1 MHPNRLLSVILLNSY
16 PKGQIHRLNV
26 DNNTIVTGRNAS
38 GKTTLMGAIAPF
50 YGVLLSSIA
59 RKSDVKK
66 SFVDFYLPY
75 NNSYIIYEYQRDER
89 ILTVLLRNN
98 NGTPV
103 FHFINGAYKQ
113 DDFIS
118 KKGDDLYFNSFEQI
132 KDNLRQRYLDITKQ
146 LTQQEYEAIISNCP
160 QKLISHYHKD
170 SLKDIQKY
178 RQNFALVSNNKG
190 NFFGFADIIYNVLQ
204 SKLEFNEICKFLVDA
219 MQKQGLLQH
228 STLSLKT
235 QGINT
240 ELWSN
245 QRKTWYKI
253 EELAPK
259 FTQLSQLLIQNQ
271 AEQKQL
277 SMLLVHIR
285 AFKLQFE
292 SSQIQ
297 LDEEKSQQQRQLNQL
312 ENNLNELERKYIH
325 QNNLLQDKIN
335 HLSSKINSL
344 NAQKQDFEQGNH
356 EFKPIA
362 ILQDYQAQLPIWERQ
377 RRDNQNRQTFLKAEL
392 NKIAVEIAD
401 INRYFDEQIRQIN
414 YRFNQDTQLL
424 TQRKLDINT
433 NYHNE
438 KEKLQQ
444 DFYTKIQQMNNHFQ
458 KQLDELKEQ
467 KANLEEQFA
476 VTKHEQKQT
485 GFSEEINHQL
495 QEVYHKNQ
503 AIKLKIKA
511 QNDILKDKKQI
522 INQLQDDIDKNIK
535 ECEQC
540 SKQIS
545 LIKDGIDNLRALSTG
560 NSLYSFLLD
569 SEAKNPNLSYNI
581 EQIFK
586 TIAPEILKRTDL
598 SPEWLDE
605 NQGDYFGLNIQ
616 TQRLAMGEQLSLK
629 DIYQKISEEES
640 KIFDLQDELNKLKN
654 KQTQLSKQKQLA
666 DDDYLSQ
673 EYEKLRLENELI
685 QLEQSEEQIRQLG
698 QKQIRERQKEL
709 AVQLEEI
716 TQRINSYQQRI
727 DELQHNHHTQ
737 KRALEDNKTQEESA
751 LKQQLDERK
760 HDLEQREQSL
770 KVNHD
775 NEIKSAELQRDT
787 AIKNKGYDR
796 SELTR
801 LEHEFNELSKKIHL
815 AFDGQ
820 KRLKAYHDFLQEE
833 YAKLSDLQMEKQTA
847 QSNQNT
853 NTQTY
858 QTKSDEIKT
867 SIGQANRKIN
877 ELIQAIDTAKK
888 DQERLNKAILLA
900 EERLDT
906 ALLDSLGFNVENSQ
920 EHFEKIN
927 WHMVAKQ
934 LCNQLQQQNQ
944 KVSSIVA
951 DGKSVLDVIKKPFLT
966 QGGFGDS
973 ICDDALARTT
983 ETNWHI
989 QAQYFQNYMTNEH
1002 EHRKQ
1007 VIIQA
1012 YMTEAEKVN
1021 NFKLDLDHVHRALNK
1036 FTNQIN
1042 KSCESICRDLTELA
1056 IEEFSM
1062 NIHSSITD
1070 NEWYPV
1076 LNQFSQQYQ
1085 TWKTRQTN
1093 DKSLPDDE
1101 LFASLDN
1108 VQKYIG
1114 QNHLNVEYVK
1124 QFNIDL
1130 IVKQYGQNR
1139 QIAKG
1144 TQSFKELSSNGTIR
1158 IAQLILYLSLFH
1170 MMGVAQDVQL
1180 KLFIDEI
1187 GVLDEENT
1195 KELLQI
1201 LQKNNISAMC
1211 AAPEVV
1217 HEAVI
1222 PLFANNIACRHDK
1235 NNVYDFSQIDDV
1247 GELAMQSKLE
1257 NYGCFQ

>member
-16 PKGQIHRLNV
+16 PKGQIHRLSV

-103 FHFINGAYKQ
+103 FHFINGSYEQ
-113 DDFIS
+113 DDFIA
-118 KKGDDLYFNSFEQI
+118 KKGGDLYFNSFEQI
-132 KDNLRQRYLDITKQ
+132 KDKLRQRYLDITKQ

-253 EELAPK
+253 EELVPQ
-259 FTQLSQLLIQNQ
+259 FTKLSQLLIQNQ
-271 AEQKQL
+271 AEQQQL
-277 SMLLVHIR
+277 STLLAHIR
-285 AFKLQFE
+285 AFKRQFE
-292 SSQIQ
+292 SYQNQ
-297 LDEEKSQQQRQLNQL
+297 LDEEKSQQERQLNQL
-312 ENNLNELERKYIH
+312 ENKLNELEREYIH
-325 QNNLLQDKIN
+325 QNKILQDDINRLSGKI
-335 HLSSKINSL
+335 KSL

-356 EFKPIA
+356 EFKSIA
-362 ILQDYQAQLPIWERQ
+362 ILQDYQAQLPIWEGK
-377 RRDNQNRQTFLKAEL
+377 RRENQNLQAVLKAEL
-392 NKIAVEIAD
+392 NKIEVEIED
-401 INRYFDEQIRQIN
+401 INRHFDEQIRQIDN
-414 YRFNQDTQLL
+414 GFNQNKHLL
-424 TQRKLDINT
+424 NSQKYEFDM
-433 NYHNE
+433 NYHDE
-438 KEKLQQ
+438 LRGLQQ
-444 DFYTKIQQMNNHFQ
+444 DFNAKIQLMNTHFQ

-467 KANLEEQFA
+467 KANLEKQFA
-476 VTKHEQKQT
+476 VIENEQKQT

-495 QEVYHKNQ
+495 QEINYKNKT
-503 AIKLKIKA
+503 IKSKIKV

-535 ECEQC
+535 EYEQC
-540 SKQIS
+540 FKQIS
-545 LIKDGIDNLRALSTG
+545 LIKDGIDNLRALSAG
-560 NSLYSFLLD
+560 NSLYGFLLD
-569 SEAKNPNLSYNI
+569 SEAKNQNLSYNI

-586 TIAPEILKRTDL
+586 TISPDILKRTDL

-605 NQGDYFGLNIQ
+605 NQGDYFGLNLQ
-616 TQRLAMGEQLSLK
+616 TQRLPMSEQLSLK

-640 KIFDLQDELNKLKN
+640 KIFDLEDELSKLKN
-654 KQTQLSKQKQLA
+654 KQIQLSKQKKSAHEEYQL
-666 DDDYLSQ
+666 Q
-673 EYEKLRLENELI
+673 EYEKLRLDNELI
-685 QLEQSEEQIRQLG
+685 QLEQSEEQIRQFG
-698 QKQIRERQKEL
+698 KKQINERKKKL
-709 AVQLEEI
+709 AEQLEEI

-727 DELQHNHHTQ
+727 DELKHNHHTQ
-737 KRALEDNKTQEESA
+737 KQALENNQTQVESA
-751 LKQQLDERK
+751 LKKQLDERK
-760 HDLEQREQSL
+760 HDLQQREQSL
-770 KVNHD
+770 NVNHK
-775 NEIKSAELQRDT
+775 NEIESAKLQRDT

-801 LEHEFNELSKKIHL
+801 LEYEFNELSKKINL

-833 YAKLSDLQMEKQTA
+833 YAKLSALQIEKQTA
-847 QSNQNT
+847 QSDQNT
-853 NTQTY
+853 NTQNY
-858 QTKSDEIKT
+858 QIQSDDIKA
-867 SIGQANRKIN
+867 SIGQVNSKIN
-877 ELIQAIDTAKK
+877 ELIQEIDTAKK
-888 DQERLNKAILLA
+888 DQKRLNKAIFIA

-906 ALLDSLGFNVENSQ
+906 ALLDGLGFNVEDSQ
-920 EHFEKIN
+920 ERFEKIN
-927 WHMVAKQ
+927 WHTTAKQ
-934 LCNQLQQQNQ
+934 LHHQLQQQNQ
-944 KVSSIVA
+944 KVSLIIT
-951 DGKSVLDVIKKPFLT
+951 DGKSALDVIKKPFLT

-983 ETNWHI
+983 DTNWYI
-989 QAQYFQNYMTNEH
+989 QAQDFQNYMVNEH

-1021 NFKLDLDHVHRALNK
+1021 NFKLDLDNVHRALNR

-1093 DKSLPDDE
+1093 EKSLPDDE

-1114 QNHLNVEYVK
+1114 QNNLNVEYVK

-1247 GELAMQSKLE
+1247 GELAMQTKLE
-1257 NYGCFQ
+1257 KYGCFQ